1 MAPNF
6 WEILS
11 STMTKYLH
19 GYQEEEQRRLYEQAG
34 FLEGLIYPWI
44 DLNRNKN
51 LLELGSGVGG
61 QTEILLK
68 LYPNLSITCV
78 EIEASQ
84 LAQAKK
90 NLQAFQNRNI
100 EFIHQDATKLQL
112 EQKFDSAFICWVLE
126 HTSDPQKVLE
136 GVSAHLESN
145 GIIYITEVFNSSFHF
160 FPKLPGLRDYYQ
172 AYNAYQVKNGGNP
185 DIGLQ
190 LGNLLHQAGFENIQV
205 KPGGF
210 LLDQS
215 QPERFKLMTEYWKKL
230 MLSSASEMVA
240 SGLIENHLVKE
251 MESDLD
257 KISNDPNGVFF
268 YQFIQAKAIK
278 P

>member
-1 MAPNF
+1 
-6 WEILS
+6 
-11 STMTKYLH
+11 MTKYLH

-34 FLEGLIYPWI
+34 LLEGLIYPWI

-84 LAQAKK
+84 LSQAKK
-90 NLQAFQNRNI
+90 NLQAFQKRNI
-100 EFIHQDATKLQL
+100 EFIQQDATQLQL
-112 EQKFDSAFICWVLE
+112 DKKFDSAFICWVLE
-126 HTSDPQKVLE
+126 HISDPQKVLE
-136 GVSAHLESN
+136 GVFSHLEPH
-145 GIIYITEVFNSSFHF
+145 GVIYLTEVFNSSFHF
-160 FPKLPGLRDYYQ
+160 YPKLPGLTDYYQ
-172 AYNAYQVKNGGNP
+172 AYNTFQVQNGGNP
-185 DIGLQ
+185 NIGLQ
-190 LGNLLHQAGFENIQV
+190 LGNLLHQAGFENILVQ
-205 KPGGF
+205 PGGF

-240 SGLIENHLVKE
+240 SGLIENHLVNE
-251 MESDLD
+251 MNSDLD
-257 KISNDPNGVFF
+257 KISTDPDGIFF
-268 YQFIQAKAIK
+268 YQFIQANAVK